1 MTRRRAITSL
11 NGSRS
16 SRFPRPGRGA
26 LLALLGGL
34 LFALP
39 ARAQIVINEV
49 RPKDSGGST
58 ANQLV
63 ELHNTGASA
72 VNIGGWI
79 FCHQFDYGAVLPAGF
94 TIASGGYAVMHFNA
108 SGTNTAT
115 DVFFPGQVLASTTDL
130 ALYANANF
138 TSASA
143 IRAFIQFGGHPGSGR
158 ESVAQ
163 AAGLWTSGQFVPGVA
178 NGHSIE
184 LCAGSPAAVTSYVE
198 QATPTIGQENG
209 CGVPVQKSSWSKLK
223 SIFH

>member
-1 MTRRRAITSL
+1 MTRQRAICSIKETAAP
-11 NGSRS
+11 RS
-16 SRFPRPGRGA
+16 GRPRHAA
-26 LLALLGGL
+26 LLLLLGGL
-34 LFALP
+34 LLALP

-58 ANQLV
+58 SNQLV

-79 FCHQFDYGAVLPAGF
+79 FCHQFDYGAVLPSNF

-108 SGTNTAT
+108 SGTNSAT
-115 DVFFPGQVLASTTDL
+115 EVFFPGQVLASTTDL

-184 LCAGSPAAVTSYVE
+184 LCAGSPSAVTSYVE

-209 CGVPVQKSSWSKLK
+209 CGVPVQEYSWSKLK